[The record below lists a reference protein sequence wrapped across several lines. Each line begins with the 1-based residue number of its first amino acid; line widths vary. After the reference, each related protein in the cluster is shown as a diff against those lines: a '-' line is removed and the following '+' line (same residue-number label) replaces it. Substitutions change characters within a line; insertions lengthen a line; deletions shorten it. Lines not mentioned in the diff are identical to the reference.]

1 MGRVSNSFKSQIGR
15 DAGKV
20 VSNVLFGDKH
30 ATPYRRAAS
39 KGEAGQRVSNN
50 AELEKRKLEIQ
61 EENLKKKDLYA
72 LDKAVIEAVDRVIAT
87 PLPDNEKEIL
97 KLANDLEVQLEANDW
112 FDVSGNA
119 KEEAKIRNKYPDA
132 VLKKYE
138 QCLTE
143 LKFSGANPDRLKF
156 LNEKLAKYKSK
167 RRKAR
172 TKNTRQ
178 IILIIIIL
186 IVVCLILLAIGD

>member
-39 KGEAGQRVSNN
+39 KGETGKGSKNN
-50 AELEKRKLEIQ
+50 AELEKRKLEIH

-87 PLPDNEKEIL
+87 PLPDNEKDIL

-112 FDVSGNA
+112 FDVSGNE
-119 KEEAKIRNKYPDA
+119 KEEAKVRNKYPDA

-138 QCLTE
+138 QCLME
-143 LKFSGANPDRLKF
+143 LKFSGANPERMKF
-156 LNEKLAKYKSK
+156 LNDKLAKYKRK

-178 IILIIIIL
+178 IILIFIVL
-186 IVVCLILLAIGD
+186 IVACLILLAIGD